1 MSAGIRERTRERC
14 LNQLRDAIPEAMA
27 LMEGP
32 AGELSLAEY
41 ARAMPG
47 GGAALQDG
55 EDMVALAEREA
66 ARLFSPAAG
75 AALRRELENRFLA
88 LTANHHGVDFH
99 PEFLQGD
106 LVFALG
112 CRDAVP
118 LFACGGCRAITWP
131 IRAGCCFHPA
141 VRIRQSPAAF
151 RLWPW
156 ATVTPLSAPSFPFRH
171 PMSAPRSIPCRTR
184 NAPRSSLRT
193 NGNSRPRC

>member
-55 EDMVALAEREA
+55 EDMIALAEREA

-75 AALRRELENRFLA
+75 AALRREPSRSMVWRM
-88 LTANHHGVDFH
+88 TS
-99 PEFLQGD
+99 
-106 LVFALG
+106 
-112 CRDAVP
+112 R
-118 LFACGGCRAITWP
+118 
-131 IRAGCCFHPA
+131 
-141 VRIRQSPAAF
+141 SKAA
-151 RLWPW
+151 
-156 ATVTPLSAPSFPFRH
+156 T
-171 PMSAPRSIPCRTR
+171 
-184 NAPRSSLRT
+184 
-193 NGNSRPRC
+193 